1 MPASSISTLSS
12 LAQSSTPPS
21 SPLSPHGQCG
31 PVLSA
36 AELQAFARDGYLVK
50 HWFDA
55 PTILAARTAAER
67 ILYGTTFA
75 DYLADPAAKPL
86 GDGMNQQPG
95 FGRAEF
101 PTGET
106 ALDSLLTDGLLT
118 AIENLL
124 GQPPVYLN
132 SHIFARAGSTDRRHS
147 EHPWQ
152 GYHYDHDTYS
162 MLPPSADAA
171 FEAVTASIFLTDVTL
186 QTAPLH
192 VVPGTHRTEAPR
204 HGNNAV
210 EDLRTIPGLPAPV
223 PAIGPAGS
231 ILFYSTYLLH
241 AAVPFIDKRSQRI
254 FYGFTSAGIGHAAW
268 SRFATPYRYGMRE
281 HFMPYWDGCGAAQR
295 TYCGWPAP
303 GHPYYTDATLAA
315 LAQRYPRMDLS
326 AYRQALS
333 PISAG

>member
-1 MPASSISTLSS
+1 MPASTL
-12 LAQSSTPPS
+12 APPL
-21 SPLSPHGQCG
+21 PLPAELVAPSDATG
-31 PVLSA
+31 PVLSP
-36 AELQAFARDGYLVK
+36 AERQAFARDGYLVK
-50 HWFDA
+50 PWFSPA
-55 PTILAARTAAER
+55 TVQSARSAAER

-75 DYLADPAAKPL
+75 DYLADPTAKPL

-101 PTGET
+101 PTGQA
-106 ALDSLLTDGLLT
+106 ALDSLLTDGLLA
-118 AIENLL
+118 AIESLL
-124 GQPPVYLN
+124 GQSPVYLN

-162 MLPPSADAA
+162 MLPPSADPA

-204 HGNNAV
+204 HGNNAI
-210 EDLRTIPGLPAPV
+210 EDLRSIPGLSAPV

-268 SRFATPYRYGMRE
+268 SRFATPYRYGIRE

-326 AYRQALS
+326 PYRQALS
-333 PISAG
+333 TTAAG